1 MGKAEEAKK
10 KVEMERRKV
19 ADKSAKKAAGQGND
33 SKSASELF
41 DQAYTAKKVDGRKKS
56 DADKGSNKTFYIS
69 HKLNNRIDATVKRL
83 KKTLIL
89 ADKDE
94 NIKRVDTIKI
104 AMLALEK
111 LDDIQLLQMFEEVS
125 QLDKPSALS
134 KIS

>member
-1 MGKAEEAKK
+1 MSKAKEAIK
-10 KVEMERRKV
+10 KVEDEKR
-19 ADKSAKKAAGQGND
+19 KAAQKAANKAAAED
-33 SKSASELF
+33 NSLKPLIE
-41 DQAYTAKKVDGRKKS
+41 QAYTAKKVDGRKKS

-69 HKLNNRIDATVKRL
+69 HKFNEKIDATVKRL
-83 KKTLIL
+83 KKVLIL

-94 NIKRVDTIKI
+94 DIKRVDTIKV

-111 LDDIQLLQMFEEVS
+111 LDNAQLLQLLDEVG